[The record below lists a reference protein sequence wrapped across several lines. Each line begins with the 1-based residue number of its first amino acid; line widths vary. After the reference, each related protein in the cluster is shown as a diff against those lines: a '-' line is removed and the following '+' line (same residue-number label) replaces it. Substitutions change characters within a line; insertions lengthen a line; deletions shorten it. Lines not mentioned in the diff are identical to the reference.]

1 MVKVGHFTVQLVRA
15 DTKEPFKE
23 HTKHSNEHIY
33 AEVEPDVDYFVCV
46 GSTRYGG
53 AQVRLMIDGVPLGYR
68 QSYLKTI
75 PKRYLGNLERK
86 DGVSSMTALRFN
98 RVSIKKRDDGEGS
111 SSPSML
117 TGKVTAEF
125 YAPGEKK
132 YKKAKDV
139 SHKQLSGIAKEI
151 GGKKCVK
158 SGNGSHIHTK
168 KRIVKDISVK
178 KGDKLCTITI
188 HYCTTLG
195 LIVNNILN
203 APPPGESEI
212 EDVAPVVSTAVKSEN
227 SKCKRESMSDE
238 EDEDPIAVTLV
249 EKKKNPCPTVD
260 LTEDKD
266 EKWI

>member
-33 AEVEPDVDYFVCV
+33 AEVEPDVDYFVRV

-98 RVSIKKRDDGEGS
+98 RVSIKKRDDVEGS

-151 GGKKCVK
+151 GG
-158 SGNGSHIHTK
+158 
-168 KRIVKDISVK
+168 
-178 KGDKLCTITI
+178 TI

-195 LIVNNILN
+195 LIVNNILD